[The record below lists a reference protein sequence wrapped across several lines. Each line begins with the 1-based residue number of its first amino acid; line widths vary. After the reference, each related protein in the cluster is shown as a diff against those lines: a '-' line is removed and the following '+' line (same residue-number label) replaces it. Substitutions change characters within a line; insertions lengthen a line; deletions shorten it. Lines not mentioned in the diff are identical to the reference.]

1 MKKIFFLLFFIFLI
15 LEGILYSQTYVE
27 MYGQLRVQGRYLVDK
42 NGNPVQLR
50 GMSLFWSQWGSKYWN
65 RDVIR
70 WVKNDWRVNIIRAAM
85 GVESGGYLSNPTYH
99 KDLVNT
105 VVQACI
111 DEGIYVIIDWHDH
124 NAPQHVNDAVNFFKE
139 MAQRWGSYPN
149 VIYEIFNEPDQ
160 DDSWDGIKNYAYQVI
175 QAIRQYDPDNVILVG
190 TPNWCQDVDVASQS
204 PLTGVTNVMYTLHFY
219 AASHK
224 AFYRQK
230 AQTAINNG
238 LPIFVSE
245 FGTCEYTGD
254 GAYDFAETDAWLSFL
269 DTNKISWC
277 NWSLNDKAEA
287 ASALVPGASTS
298 GGWPDSQLTQS
309 GIYVRSKTRQN
320 PAASG
325 IVVYLVGM
333 SSGSVVF
340 GSTNVVANVTSGNPV
355 SKVEFYIDN
364 SLAATDTSSPYSY
377 TWDTTQYSDGWHNV
391 KVIAYDNSNTQA
403 SANTSV
409 IVYNGSINITIT
421 SPQNGANIYG
431 TAATIAADVNKGYE
445 KTITKVEFYLNTTK
459 IGEDTVPPYSTT
471 LNTTQYPDGS
481 YTIKVTAYDVRGRT
495 GTEQISVNI
504 KNTDDPPSVSIIS
517 PQNNSTIGGQ
527 VTIQVSATDDR
538 GIQKVEFYIDN
549 ERKSTDLGSPYSWVW
564 DTTSYSE
571 GQHTIKVIAYDTAN
585 NAAYDEIV
593 VNVSK
598 DIQTDNPPS
607 VQITSP
613 QNGATISGQVTI
625 QITASDDNGVSK
637 VELYIDTTKLA
648 ELTSS
653 PYTYSLN
660 TNSYSNG
667 THIIKAIAYDTI
679 NQQSVHQVSVVIS
692 NSDEPPPPQQQD
704 SPPQVSIIAPSNN
717 SVVSGTFDLIVSA
730 SDDKGISKLEVYLN
744 NSIVN
749 TILNPPG
756 QSSISIDVSYYNN
769 DFYVLKIIAYDTIN
783 QTSEASIT
791 IQVYNQ
797 SNDNNNNGSNN
808 INITLNFSPS
818 FGLIGEV
825 FEKAEGIIGLKGLV
839 RLDISGSSDVNINK
853 VEVYLDNTLLDSF
866 QLNDKTFNVAYAFDT
881 TIYKEGVNE
890 LVVSVYDMYGNQ
902 VSKHYTIEIDNF
914 KDVYLCTP
922 NNDGNNDFIIFN
934 VNSSVE
940 IYNLKGKLLVVL
952 DSSPKIWDGSVNGKK
967 VKQGIYIYKVKH
979 EGATIAT
986 GIITVDY

>member
-224 AFYRQK
+224 AYYRQK

-471 LNTTQYPDGS
+471 LNTTQYSDGS

-517 PQNNSTIGGQ
+517 PQNNSTVGGQ

-783 QTSEASIT
+783 QTSETSIT
-791 IQVYNQ
+791 IQVHNQ
-797 SNDNNNNGSNN
+797 SSDNNNNGSNN

-839 RLDISGSSDVNINK
+839 RLDISGSSDVTINK

-914 KDVYLCTP
+914 KDIYLCTP

-979 EGATIAT
+979 EGTTIAT

>member
-517 PQNNSTIGGQ
+517 PQNNSTVGGQ

-839 RLDISGSSDVNINK
+839 RLDISGSSDVTINK

-979 EGATIAT
+979 EGTTIAT

>member
-124 NAPQHVNDAVNFFKE
+124 NAPRNVSQAVSFFSE

-224 AFYRQK
+224 AYYRQK

-471 LNTTQYPDGS
+471 LNTTQYSDGS

-517 PQNNSTIGGQ
+517 PQNNSTVGGQ

-783 QTSEASIT
+783 QTSETSIT

-797 SNDNNNNGSNN
+797 SSDNNNNGSNN

-839 RLDISGSSDVNINK
+839 RLDISGSSDVTINK

-914 KDVYLCTP
+914 KDIYLCTP

-979 EGATIAT
+979 EGTTIAT

>member
-254 GAYDFAETDAWLSFL
+254 GAYDFTETDAWLSFL

-517 PQNNSTIGGQ
+517 PQNNSTVGGQ

-839 RLDISGSSDVNINK
+839 RLDISGSSDVTINK

-914 KDVYLCTP
+914 KDIYLCTP

-979 EGATIAT
+979 EGTTIAT

>member
-517 PQNNSTIGGQ
+517 PQNNSTVGGQ

-839 RLDISGSSDVNINK
+839 RLDISGSSDVTINK

-914 KDVYLCTP
+914 KDIYLCTP

-979 EGATIAT
+979 EGTTIAT